1 MVRRLQFLFNFRKV
15 ERGNFIYVK
24 SFNLAIICTRMRVKF
39 GINTEM

>member
-24 SFNLAIICTRMRVKF
+24 SFNLAICTRMRVKF
-39 GINTEM
+39 GVNTEM